1 MCRGEH
7 NATQIGFAL
16 PATLRTG
23 YKLYLEALDGRG
35 GYDRTSALTLTDG
48 AVYTCLPREWTQ
60 AGGELTLRLVAKAV
74 AADGTVTETVYTFEV
89 RLRLRDRNIPENGV
103 TPLLEQELQNAIAA
117 GEQAKQAATT
127 ATEKAATAT
136 EKAKAAADSAAAAA
150 DSEAKAKGHGAG
162 AQEAWMGATQA
173 SEEAEAAAAEA
184 DKSEA
189 AAKAAAA
196 TATEKATSAA
206 ASATAAAGS
215 EANATKKAAAAAVS
229 ATEATKMRNATEA
242 AAMGAAASKTAAAA
256 SEAAFRRPQSQK
268 KQAGSRPHQGGGC
281 LFAFHPLPGMA
292 FHDRFFG
299 AFRSGLRLRPH
310 FRGDGI
316 LISIP
321 ILAVFVIPIFNIGI
335 VVY

>member
-1 MCRGEH
+1 MIRQITYTIGEDMQLTPTAVQDAGVQGEH

-74 AADGTVTETVYTFEV
+74 SADGTVTETVYTFEV

-150 DSEAKAKGHGAG
+150 DSEAKATRLWRRHTADGRLTSTKHRGAG
-162 AQEAWMGATQA
+162 LGTQSVRSIAGQYGGLCRFEAKDGMFYA
-173 SEEAEAAAAEA
+173 S
-184 DKSEA
+184 
-189 AAKAAAA
+189 
-196 TATEKATSAA
+196 
-206 ASATAAAGS
+206 
-215 EANATKKAAAAAVS
+215 VLCPI
-229 ATEATKMRNATEA
+229 
-242 AAMGAAASKTAAAA
+242 
-256 SEAAFRRPQSQK
+256 RR
-268 KQAGSRPHQGGGC
+268 
-281 LFAFHPLPGMA
+281 
-292 FHDRFFG
+292 
-299 AFRSGLRLRPH
+299 
-310 FRGDGI
+310 
-316 LISIP
+316 
-321 ILAVFVIPIFNIGI
+321 
-335 VVY
+335 